1 MSAAEQKKLE
11 KQRAAFFSLMR
22 QVLGLIS
29 LSLVLSQ
36 QPFLIRP
43 RQLGENALKITP
55 LKLAV
60 CGGINWAADSPMV
73 MKNPR
78 IFDAINAT
86 SQALMTPY
94 EFVRVRNSKRSVES
108 EKTISAAYRKAGKA
122 MARTA
127 DAEKALR
134 NIALQPM
141 PNIPLIGAY
150 AVVAGALLAP
160 LIAGTEYL
168 IAVGCGMLVTGC
180 RSFGME
186 PQPELFVTGGL
197 AIIAIVLMDFTKKK
211 KDVPQRRKRR

>member
-1 MSAAEQKKLE
+1 
-11 KQRAAFFSLMR
+11 
-22 QVLGLIS
+22 
-29 LSLVLSQ
+29 
-36 QPFLIRP
+36 
-43 RQLGENALKITP
+43 
-55 LKLAV
+55 
-60 CGGINWAADSPMV
+60 
-73 MKNPR
+73 
-78 IFDAINAT
+78 
-86 SQALMTPY
+86 MTPY